1 MILLDKFIKL
11 FCVCV
16 GDIRELTNRFTL
28 APLLE
33 SLPVCSKDIEI
44 QEPYDQASTE
54 TLTAKGSQRAQQ
66 NTSVTVG
73 DSDNQVIVYKKR

>member
-16 GDIRELTNRFTL
+16 GDLPEQTNPFTL

-33 SLPVCSKDIEI
+33 SLQVCCKDKEI
-44 QEPYDQASTE
+44 QKPYDQASTE
-54 TLTAKGSQRAQQ
+54 TLTVKGSQRAQQ